1 MTGTAQAHAPRLA
14 ALEEAHVRL
23 TVAGRER
30 TVTLVA
36 PQPPIADAPALLYF
50 HGSNQTAASG
60 RAFTGGTFD
69 ALARRGVVIAYLDGY
84 KRNWNDA
91 RRSSDFAARRAGVD
105 DVAFATATIDRLV
118 TDYGVS
124 RSRIHAVGFS
134 AGGALTI
141 RLVHAIPALLAGA
154 ALIAATQPVPEN
166 FLLADAPP
174 VPLPLVAFH
183 GTRDPL
189 VPYGGGMASL
199 WGFRPRGLGLS
210 APATVDYFA
219 ARNGI
224 TVAPEAHRLAPR
236 AGNGRTTVERT
247 DYRQDGHPPVTLF
260 TIHGGGH
267 VVPGP
272 QRAPRIMGRSTDQLV
287 AADAIAAF
295 FGLGTPG
302 S

>member
-1 MTGTAQAHAPRLA
+1 MARTANRVADLKEAQARITA
-14 ALEEAHVRL
+14 
-23 TVAGRER
+23 AGRER
-30 TVTLVA
+30 TVTIVSPA
-36 PQPPIADAPALLYF
+36 HPIADAPAILYF

-69 ALARRGVVIAYLDGY
+69 ALAARGVVIAYLDGY

-91 RRSSDFAARRAGVD
+91 RRSSDFAARREGVD
-105 DVAFATATIDRLV
+105 DVAFATATIDHLV
-118 TDYGVS
+118 AHYGVA
-124 RSRIHAVGFS
+124 RSRVYAVGFS
-134 AGGALTI
+134 AGAALVI

-154 ALIAATQPVPEN
+154 AIIAATQPVPEN
-166 FLLADAPP
+166 FLLDAAPTS
-174 VPLPLVAFH
+174 PLPLVAFH

-210 APATVDYFA
+210 APATADYFA

-224 TVAPEAHRLAPR
+224 TVAPKSRRLTPH

-247 DYRQDGHPPVTLF
+247 DYRQDGHAPVTLF

-287 AADAIAAF
+287 AADAIADF
-295 FGLGTPG
+295 FGLGTPRA
-302 S
+302 